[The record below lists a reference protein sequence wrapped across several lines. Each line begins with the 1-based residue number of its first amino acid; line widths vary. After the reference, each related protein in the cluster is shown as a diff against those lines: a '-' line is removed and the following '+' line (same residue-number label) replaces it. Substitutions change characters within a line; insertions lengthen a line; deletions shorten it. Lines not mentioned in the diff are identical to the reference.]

1 MHDLM
6 RDLARN
12 VAAKE
17 FLTLTACTK
26 DLEGK
31 VRHLY
36 IGSNKVLTTWFHSRN
51 CPTKTLRTCMKYS
64 VSTTSDAIISNCSCV
79 RVLDMWDS
87 VCIRNL
93 PDKLGKLSHLRY
105 LDLSNFYDLEMLP
118 KSITKLHNLQTL
130 RLRSCSKLKEL
141 PEDTSKLVNLRM
153 LDMHGCRSLTHMP
166 EDISKLVNLRV
177 LVLSECESL
186 THMPAGMGEL
196 LQLSLKE
203 LPEDTCKLVNLRVLD
218 MKGCNSF
225 THMPAGM
232 GKLTCLHTLP
242 TFLLSKDDDKKG
254 KLRDL
259 AALISNLSGDLDVKD
274 YKYEGYLISSTVLH
288 VKLRSLKLSCKLKSS
303 HPFKETLMESLF
315 CNHQFQHLEMEYYG
329 GTKLP
334 SFALGL
340 VRIDLR
346 KCDRLQHLP
355 SSLSQLCHLKKLC
368 LRYMQNLEYI
378 DSNAPSSSTNFF
390 PALEKL

>member
-1 MHDLM
+1 MEAATALTVAQMLTIKNFLLDADSKCQELTNEGQYWVQNLKDVVYDADDLLDEFNTISHQLKEM
-6 RDLARN
+6 PGGIGGLGKTALAQLVFEDHRIKEAFQEKMYWVCVSENFDRDQILGKIHKEKNKECTLQKIHRN
-12 VAAKE
+12 VQK
-17 FLTLTACTK
+17 LT
-26 DLEGK
+26 EGK
-31 VRHLY
+31 
-36 IGSNKVLTTWFHSRN
+36 
-51 CPTKTLRTCMKYS
+51 
-64 VSTTSDAIISNCSCV
+64 
-79 RVLDMWDS
+79 
-87 VCIRNL
+87 
-93 PDKLGKLSHLRY
+93 
-105 LDLSNFYDLEMLP
+105 
-118 KSITKLHNLQTL
+118 
-130 RLRSCSKLKEL
+130 
-141 PEDTSKLVNLRM
+141 
-153 LDMHGCRSLTHMP
+153 RSLTHMP

-196 LQLSLKE
+196 LQLRILTHLPEGMGGLLHLSLKE